1 MKQKLLN
8 SIIVLAFVSLLGVV
22 FMQVY
27 WVRNAYELKEEHFNH
42 SVRLSMKTVLNRL
55 LEIHTDSTL
64 KQLTSPDPCIIKKT
78 EVTDVIQ
85 PQVLDSLIK
94 AELGCMQIT
103 DGYEYGIYN
112 RNTLRFSMGNYQK
125 YKPELLLSV
134 HQQSIEALFSPG
146 DYFFSIYFPRQQN
159 YLMRQLIGWMAISAV
174 FLLIIIFSFWFTIV
188 TILRQ
193 KKVSEMK
200 NDFINNMTHE
210 FKTPIATISLA
221 SEMLMKPAVQ
231 QDQTKTSRYAKVINQ
246 ENARLQNQVEQLL
259 QIAIIEK
266 GELKLNLKTIEM
278 HKLLQNTIDRFEL
291 KLQEKQGQ
299 IIYRPEA
306 TKDLVTA
313 DQQQMAHVFV
323 NLIDNAIKYSPSKPE
338 IIIATSNHQA
348 GFEVRIS
355 DKGIGISREN
365 HAQVFKNLYRVH
377 TGDVHDVKGFG
388 IGLYYVKRMLGMH
401 HGSIELDSE
410 LGKGTTFTVF
420 LPFEQ
425 SKNE

>member
-1 MKQKLLN
+1 MKRKLLN

-22 FMQVY
+22 IMQVY
-27 WVRNAYELKEEHFNH
+27 WVRNAFELKEEHFNN
-42 SVRLSMKTVLNRL
+42 SVRLSMKSVLTRL
-55 LEIHTDSTL
+55 LEMHADSTL

-78 EVTDVIQ
+78 EVADVIK
-85 PQVLDSLIK
+85 PAVLDSLIK

-112 RNTLRFSMGNYQK
+112 RNTLRFSMGNYQN
-125 YKPELLLSV
+125 YQQELLKSV

-146 DYFFSIYFPRQQN
+146 DYFFSVYFPRQQN
-159 YLMRQLIGWMAISAV
+159 YLMRQLVGWMVISAI
-174 FLLIIIFSFWFTIV
+174 FLLILIFSFWFTIV

-266 GELKLNLKTIEM
+266 GELKLNLKTLEI
-278 HKLLQNTIDRFEL
+278 HKLLQNTIERFEL
-291 KLQEKQGQ
+291 KLQEKHGH
-299 IIYRPEA
+299 ITYLPNA
-306 TKDLVTA
+306 SKDQVVA
-313 DQQQMAHVFV
+313 DQQQLAHVFA
-323 NLIDNAIKYSPSKPE
+323 NLIDNAIKYSPSSPE
-338 IIIATSNHQA
+338 ITITTANTTNGMMI
-348 GFEVRIS
+348 RIS
-355 DKGIGISREN
+355 DKGIGIAREN

-388 IGLYYVKRMLGMH
+388 IGLYYVKRMMGMH
-401 HGSIELDSE
+401 NGSIELESE
-410 LGKGTTFTVF
+410 LGQGTTFKLF

-425 SKNE
+425 RKNE